1 MHQEELST
9 VANSTAT
16 ITIPSQNIMSLH
28 YKQFKSKIN
37 HKTNDILN
45 NTSLKI
51 LPKKLHLKVN
61 NILTFP
67 NKKKNYI
74 TSKTEQ
80 NLISPKLHNNNN
92 SSDKHRSPSFHNNNN
107 NNNYNPIAL
116 LDYKLSAQIKEIE
129 ENKMYQQTK
138 HLNLLYETYIK
149 ILTEL
154 INEITN
160 NDTKNILNRI
170 KNGFEMIYKELL
182 LLNEENVNQYTHL
195 NKAYQIKCAQLRNI
209 QFHKSK
215 SKQSYSHAKISHT
228 FCDSRDINEF
238 DKKLKTIED
247 SSKRFQTE
255 CDTLHNESQNENNTI
270 NISELD
276 SIHFCDKVNMRKT
289 SSNKEI
295 PKLNFN
301 FNFEAN
307 NSLIYFY
314 NDDNTKKYMKKKNRE
329 QKSKSLYNDMKGNFK
344 RTRTYEKTISKQT
357 KHKQKKF
364 SFNNQ
369 GINLNKIF
377 AKQKVPQCTNKNKRK
392 SNNDSKTYSLSQLS
406 QMIFDTNK

>member
-1 MHQEELST
+1 
-9 VANSTAT
+9 
-16 ITIPSQNIMSLH
+16 
-28 YKQFKSKIN
+28 
-37 HKTNDILN
+37 
-45 NTSLKI
+45 
-51 LPKKLHLKVN
+51 LHLKVN

-80 NLISPKLHNNNN
+80 NLTSPKLHNNN

-107 NNNYNPIAL
+107 YNPIAL
-116 LDYKLSAQIKEIE
+116 LDHKLSAQIKEIE

-314 NDDNTKKYMKKKNRE
+314 NDDNTKKYIKKKNRE

-357 KHKQKKF
+357 KHKQK
-364 SFNNQ
+364 
-369 GINLNKIF
+369 IPIHTT
-377 AKQKVPQCTNKNKRK
+377 A
-392 SNNDSKTYSLSQLS
+392 
-406 QMIFDTNK
+406 

>member
-9 VANSTAT
+9 IANSTAT
-16 ITIPSQNIMSLH
+16 ITIPNQNIMSLH
-28 YKQFKSKIN
+28 YKQFKPKIS
-37 HKTNDILN
+37 HKNTDMLN

-61 NILTFP
+61 NILTLP
-67 NKKKNYI
+67 TKKKNYI

-80 NLISPKLHNNNN
+80 NLTSPKLHNN
-92 SSDKHRSPSFHNNNN
+92 SSDKQRSPSFHSNNKF
-107 NNNYNPIAL
+107 NPIAL

-129 ENKMYQQTK
+129 ENKMHQQTK
-138 HLNLLYETYIK
+138 HLNLLYETYVK

-154 INEITN
+154 INEIAN
-160 NDTKNILNRI
+160 NDTKNILTRI
-170 KNGFEMIYKELL
+170 KSGFEMIYKELL

-215 SKQSYSHAKISHT
+215 SKQSHSHAKISHT
-228 FCDSRDINEF
+228 FCDSREANEF
-238 DKKLKTIED
+238 DSKLKTIED

-255 CDTLHNESQNENNTI
+255 YDTMHNESQNENNTI
-270 NISELD
+270 NVSELD
-276 SIHFCDKVNMRKT
+276 SIYFCDKVNMRKT

-314 NDDNTKKYMKKKNRE
+314 NEDNTKKYMKKNNCE
-329 QKSKSLYNDMKGNFK
+329 QKAQHAYNDTKGNFK
-344 RTRTYEKTISKQT
+344 RTRTYEKTISKQN
-357 KHKQKKF
+357 KKKQKKF
-364 SFNNQ
+364 SFNQ
-369 GINLNKIF
+369 GINLNKLF
-377 AKQKVPQCTNKNKRK
+377 TKQKLSQAANKNKRK

-406 QMIFDTNK
+406 QLIFDTNK